1 MNQDTNAADHHA
13 TIAADDNAL
22 PGPPVEEVIH
32 PGQGL
37 PILDDD
43 STFAVL
49 SIDLPADHWLY
60 AQQDDRPPMG
70 MRLGTR
76 HPERED
82 LRKRITEAGR
92 YAIRTA
98 TMNGSLTDFDP
109 DALIQQLVVGLIGY
123 HTEDGLG
130 SEEWHNPPNVPT
142 EFFENPELGGRYRA
156 EKDQAYL
163 ERNHVVAA
171 LARAFPSGIR
181 ETSIEGWN
189 PEWNGCVYIDLPSGQ
204 ISYHYHSSQA
214 HLFQDLPAYTKMWDG
229 HDKDQVHARLTSI
242 GFGPDRRY
250 LEEFIRLHRNIGAT
264 CLELNA
270 REIADIRMWCD
281 KLEKYI
287 MAVQMAHEAGVHPSR
302 YWS

>member
-1 MNQDTNAADHHA
+1 MNHDTNSDDHHVS
-13 TIAADDNAL
+13 IADDDNAL
-22 PGPPVEEVIH
+22 PGPPVEELIH
-32 PGQGL
+32 PV
-37 PILDDD
+37 LDDG
-43 STFAVL
+43 SSVAVL
-49 SIDLPADHWLY
+49 CIDLPADHWLY
-60 AQQDDRPPMG
+60 AEQDDRPPMG

-82 LRKRITEAGR
+82 LCQRISDAAR

-98 TMNGSLTDFDP
+98 TMNGCLTDFDP
-109 DALIQQLVVGLIGY
+109 DALIQQLVIGLIGY

-130 SEEWHNPPNVPT
+130 SEEWHNPPNVPA

-163 ERNHVVAA
+163 ERNYVVAA
-171 LARAFPSGIR
+171 LARAFPSGTR
-181 ETSIEGWN
+181 ETEIEGWN

-214 HLFQDLPAYTKMWDG
+214 HLFEDLPAYSKPWDG
-229 HDKDQVHARLTSI
+229 HDKDTVHTRLSLL

-250 LEEFIRLHRNIGAT
+250 LENYIQEHRTIALSGNP
-264 CLELNA
+264 ELRAEEVANLV
-270 REIADIRMWCD
+270 MWCD
-281 KLEKYI
+281 KLERYI
-287 MAVQMAHEAGVHPSR
+287 LAVQMAHQMGVHPSR